1 MRALFYAD
9 WCSIRNTLVRYLW
22 VCLII
27 IFPITAMVGE
37 GATTGAGVM
46 AGSMF
51 TVMMVFYSMLTL
63 FGSDEAGDW
72 EQMRLTLPVTPR
84 LVVRERYAFLAL
96 TGMAIAAIGTAA
108 GVLVNV
114 GLSIFVAPST
124 PGVLEVIGG
133 AFGSALIALAYMA
146 LIMPYVFKVGIAK
159 ARMTFSLPFILCLL
173 INVGPVRD
181 VTRGF
186 VNSLERLEHTL
197 GSPAP
202 IFAVIVLV
210 AVALYV
216 ASMLIA
222 ERTYARRD
230 F

>member
-1 MRALFYAD
+1 
-9 WCSIRNTLVRYLW
+9 
-22 VCLII
+22 
-27 IFPITAMVGE
+27 
-37 GATTGAGVM
+37 
-46 AGSMF
+46 GSMF

-63 FGSDEAGDW
+63 FGNDEAGDW

-210 AVALYV
+210 AVALYA